1 MNKLLYFSFLLLIF
15 ISCNP
20 KKKEYISLLEQA
32 RTIRSQHRDSAKILL
47 DSIFEPKLLGKKNYA
62 DYVLLNLELK
72 YLLRQDIVGDTAI
85 FKVLEYFQKQ
95 KDTEQTIASLRYIAK
110 VYTAQKEYEKALKA
124 YLDAEIYAEKSQ
136 TKEWKS
142 TIQSEIGDLY
152 EEQEEYEEALKQY
165 KLALAY
171 LDEDSHY
178 SNKVVYY
185 NNIGHLFLFKKG
197 QIDSAQYY
205 FDKSIQL
212 LKDKN
217 DSIFLASTKLSIGN
231 SYRKSNDYAL
241 AKKEYLE
248 AHSLWKDEERK
259 ANLEQSLGYTYF
271 FSNMNDSARYY
282 FDKYLDYLAH
292 AQRKNDG
299 RAVYNIL
306 SAIESQEGNYQQA
319 LEYYRQ
325 HIDYRMESLLKEKD
339 TDLRIFQKRYNY
351 EQLKNENNE
360 LLIERQYI
368 YILSLFL
375 SIVILVICF
384 FFYRKMMKQK
394 NHLLKEQTALLEAE
408 QQIGAL
414 KSMAESFNEKENS
427 LKNEVIKHF
436 DILKKVAA
444 LNENKLFFDEKEDKK
459 RLLSQVNKIVYGQ
472 KEGFNWDI
480 FFNSINVLYGNEIER
495 INQSYQQ
502 LDNTELKICYLSY
515 AGFSNSETS
524 TLLGLALNTIQQKK
538 SNIRKKIGV
547 PEHGNL
553 QEFLIQELNF
563 SGNQE

>member
-1 MNKLLYFSFLLLIF
+1 
-15 ISCNP
+15 
-20 KKKEYISLLEQA
+20 
-32 RTIRSQHRDSAKILL
+32 
-47 DSIFEPKLLGKKNYA
+47 
-62 DYVLLNLELK
+62 
-72 YLLRQDIVGDTAI
+72 
-85 FKVLEYFQKQ
+85 
-95 KDTEQTIASLRYIAK
+95 
-110 VYTAQKEYEKALKA
+110 
-124 YLDAEIYAEKSQ
+124 
-136 TKEWKS
+136 
-142 TIQSEIGDLY
+142 
-152 EEQEEYEEALKQY
+152 
-165 KLALAY
+165 
-171 LDEDSHY
+171 
-178 SNKVVYY
+178 
-185 NNIGHLFLFKKG
+185 
-197 QIDSAQYY
+197 
-205 FDKSIQL
+205 
-212 LKDKN
+212 
-217 DSIFLASTKLSIGN
+217 
-231 SYRKSNDYAL
+231 
-241 AKKEYLE
+241 
-248 AHSLWKDEERK
+248 
-259 ANLEQSLGYTYF
+259 
-271 FSNMNDSARYY
+271 
-282 FDKYLDYLAH
+282 
-292 AQRKNDG
+292 
-299 RAVYNIL
+299 
-306 SAIESQEGNYQQA
+306 
-319 LEYYRQ
+319 
-325 HIDYRMESLLKEKD
+325 MESLLKEKD